1 MADTFTKRIRKY
13 FLAARPA
20 FLTASVVPVLTGSA
34 AGFAVT
40 GTFDWPLF
48 ILAVVSIMLLHSG
61 ANLGNDYYDHI
72 SGNDWANK
80 NPTPFSGGSRFIQ
93 DGVLSAKTIL
103 DLSIACLA
111 IGAAI
116 GMIIVLLTKSAF
128 IFVLGVTGCLGGF
141 FYTAPPLKLGY
152 RSLGE
157 IVIAFLFGLLPVTGS
172 FYLQAGMVDWLI
184 LLPAGI
190 VAILIFLVILIN
202 EFADRNAD
210 AAVKKRTLVVIFG
223 VEAAVWIYRAA
234 VIASYLL
241 AAIAI
246 FLNRRL
252 FFAGLFYLL
261 TVPVAFAAIR
271 FANKKDLS
279 EAGKV
284 SANKTTIL
292 LHLVGG
298 IAIAAGFIVSGI
310 CNLRAG

>member
-1 MADTFTKRIRKY
+1 MSDTFPERLGKY
-13 FLAARPA
+13 FLAARPR
-20 FLTASVVPVLTGSA
+20 FLTASVVPVLVGSA

-40 GTFDWPLF
+40 GTFDWLLF
-48 ILAVVSIMLLHSG
+48 VLTVVSITLLHSG
-61 ANLGNDYYDHI
+61 ANLANDYYDHI

-103 DLSIACLA
+103 GLSLACLA

-116 GMIIVLLTKSAF
+116 GMIIVLLTRSVF
-128 IFVLGVTGCLGGF
+128 IFVLGVIGCLGGF

-157 IVIAFLFGLLPVTGS
+157 IVIAFLFGILPVTGS
-172 FYLQAGMVDWLI
+172 FYLQAVTFDWLI

-202 EFADRNAD
+202 EFTDRNAD

-223 VEAAVWIYRAA
+223 VEAAVWIYRT
-234 VIASYLL
+234 ILILSYLI

-246 FLNRRL
+246 FVYGQMFFAAL
-252 FFAGLFYLL
+252 FFLL
-261 TVPVAFAAIR
+261 TGPLGVAAIR

-279 EAGKV
+279 EAGRL
-284 SANKTTIL
+284 SANKITIL
-292 LHLVGG
+292 LHLAGG
-298 IAIAAGFIVSGI
+298 LALAIGFVVSGI